1 MVRFVTGLGRRH
13 PVVTLVVWVLVIGA
27 GFGVGVGVFGRMTS
41 SVGSVPGSES
51 HHAKQQAG
59 AAHLDTPV
67 ITAVLTGH
75 SPTDPALS
83 AALADVRATP
93 GVSRVSDPA
102 ASRGAVMVDVTLR
115 EDADGAAGA
124 VADRLRRVDP
134 GHVTVAGGPLTDDE
148 FDQQAQS
155 DTSQAEMLSMPV
167 LLVLLLLV
175 FGAVLAAGLPLL
187 ISIAGTG
194 GTFGLLY
201 AFSYVTDVSVYAIQV
216 TTMLSIGLAID
227 YALLIVSRYREERA
241 LGGGLPAVLE
251 RTCLSAGRTVL
262 FSGLT
267 VSVSLAG
274 MMVFPDP
281 FLRSLGLAGA
291 CVVAVDM
298 LAALTLLPAL
308 LALFGHRI
316 KPARRDAARGGR
328 VFATAARV
336 VQRRPVVALLLT
348 AVALLV
354 VAFPATGMR
363 LGKSDARALPASSQT
378 RQLHDT
384 LAAHFPSAAGPDDIV
399 LVTRAG
405 ADDPRLADFQDRVS
419 KVPGVTAVSR
429 GPSGHG
435 VTVLKAVPDHDTSS
449 PQTARTVARLRDL
462 PAPFEVSVTGDAAE
476 LVDYRA
482 ELWDRLPWGAGV
494 VVLGSFLLLFAFTG
508 SVFLPLKAVASTL
521 LSIGAA
527 FGAVVWVFQEGHLA
541 GWLGASRLDAVDLT
555 VPVVVAAIAF
565 GLSMDYEVFLL
576 SRIRERWLLGDG
588 TDQSV
593 VEGLRRSGRII
604 TAAALLLIVAFAG
617 FLSAGFAPIKEIG
630 LGLVLAVAIDATVV
644 RMVLV
649 PAAMTLL
656 GRYAWWAPGRLGR
669 VPVVQE
675 VDAPAEEVILSPR
688 STSSQPVR

>member
-1 MVRFVTGLGRRH
+1 MVRILTGAARRH
-13 PVVTLVVWVLVIGA
+13 PVVTLVVWLLVIGA
-27 GFGVGVGVFGRMTS
+27 GFGLGGAVFGRMTS
-41 SVGSVPGSES
+41 SVGAVPGSES
-51 HHAKQQAG
+51 RHANQLID
-59 AAHLDTPV
+59 AAHLDAPV
-67 ITAVLTGH
+67 ITAVVTGR
-75 SPTDPALS
+75 PATDPALR
-83 AALADVRATP
+83 AALDDVRATP
-93 GVSRVSDPA
+93 GVAGVSGPDE
-102 ASRGAVMVDVTLR
+102 SRGAVKVDVTFR
-115 EDADGAAGA
+115 EDGDDAAGT

-134 GHVTVAGGPLTDDE
+134 DHVTVAGGPLTDDD
-148 FDQQAQS
+148 FNRQAQS
-155 DTSQAEMLSMPV
+155 DTSRAETLSTPV

-187 ISIAGTG
+187 VAVAGTG

-201 AFSYVTDVSVYAIQV
+201 AFSFLTDVSIYAIQV
-216 TTMLSIGLAID
+216 TTMLSIGLAVD
-227 YALLIVSRYREERA
+227 YALLLVSRFREERA
-241 LGGGLPAVLE
+241 RAATPAAALD

-274 MMVFPDP
+274 MLVFPDP

-291 CVVAVDM
+291 CVVAIDM

-328 VFATAARV
+328 VFAAVARR
-336 VQRRPVVALLLT
+336 VQRRPAVALLLT
-348 AVALLV
+348 AVALLA
-354 VAFPATGMR
+354 VAWPAVGMR
-363 LGKSDARALPASSQT
+363 LSKSDPRALPAGSQT
-378 RQLHDT
+378 RKLHDT
-384 LAAHFPSAAGPDDIV
+384 LVAHFPHAGGPDPIV
-399 LVTRAG
+399 LVASAG
-405 ADDPRLADFQDRVS
+405 ADDPALADLQRRVS
-419 KVPGVTAVSR
+419 RVPGVAAVSR
-429 GPSGHG
+429 GATGHG
-435 VTVLKAVPDHDTSS
+435 ITLLEATPDGGTSS
-449 PQTARTVARLRDL
+449 PRTARTVARLRDL
-462 PAPFEVSVTGDAAE
+462 PAPVPVSVTGDAAR

-482 ELWDRLPWGAGV
+482 QLADRLPWSAGV

-508 SVFLPLKAVASTL
+508 SVLLPLKAVASTL

-541 GWLGASRLDAVDLT
+541 GWFGTSGLDGVDLT

-588 TDQSV
+588 ADRSV

-604 TAAALLLIVAFAG
+604 TAAAMLLIVAFAG
-617 FLSAGFAPIKEIG
+617 FLTAGFAPIKEVG

-656 GRYAWWAPGRLGR
+656 GRYAWWAPRRLGR
-669 VPVVQE
+669 VPVVQ
-675 VDAPAEEVILSPR
+675 DADGPAEVIRSPR